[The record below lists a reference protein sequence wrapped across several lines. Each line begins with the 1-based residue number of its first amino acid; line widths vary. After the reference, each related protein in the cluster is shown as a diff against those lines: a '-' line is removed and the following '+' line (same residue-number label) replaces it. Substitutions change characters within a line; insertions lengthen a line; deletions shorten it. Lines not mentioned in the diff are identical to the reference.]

1 MVLSKYSI
9 IFCKD
14 CERGGSLIEDKD
26 FGRDLKW
33 KKKKKKAS
41 QWLYYVLSN
50 LAFSLE
56 NYFGSSKLSVMIIF
70 INTASFQCVFFIHI
84 NT

>member
-1 MVLSKYSI
+1 MALSEYSI

-50 LAFSLE
+50 QMVILCSGACLF
-56 NYFGSSKLSVMIIF
+56 FGELFWKF
-70 INTASFQCVFFIHI
+70 
-84 NT
+84 

>member
-26 FGRDLKW
+26 FGRDIKW
-33 KKKKKKAS
+33 KKKKKGFSMVILCFIKS
-41 QWLYYVLSN
+41 NGDIVFRSLPFLWRTILEVLN
-50 LAFSLE
+50 FL
-56 NYFGSSKLSVMIIF
+56 
-70 INTASFQCVFFIHI
+70 
-84 NT
+84 